1 MSRSRRVVGSAA
13 VVDWSAVL
21 NQSTVPFRPD
31 RAAARRALRLD
42 GFPKGDRHGARR
54 TRESV
59 EHLALCCNSAVLCC
73 NRLCCVTTG
82 SAVLKEAVLCC
93 NSAALCCNSLCCVA
107 TGCAALQQ
115 CCAAMQQC
123 CAATVV
129 RCAAPGCAAT
139 EGVVPACDAR
149 PSYCT
154 CLQPAVLHRYDSAAP
169 HARAHSVAPRV
180 PIPDMRAQLA
190 RHASA
195 ELAGRTHVV
204 CVLRLS
210 DPTARGAG
218 AKDAKL
224 YIASIA
230 ADDSAAAAAGGGGG
244 GGSNGASFPAGGSA
258 KKSLL
263 ALENVIRVRAQ
274 SMRHRAHAAAAG
286 RTPREPRQYISS
298 GLADGG
304 GY

>member
-1 MSRSRRVVGSAA
+1 
-13 VVDWSAVL
+13 
-21 NQSTVPFRPD
+21 
-31 RAAARRALRLD
+31 
-42 GFPKGDRHGARR
+42 
-54 TRESV
+54 
-59 EHLALCCNSAVLCC
+59 
-73 NRLCCVTTG
+73 
-82 SAVLKEAVLCC
+82 
-93 NSAALCCNSLCCVA
+93 
-107 TGCAALQQ
+107 
-115 CCAAMQQC
+115 
-123 CAATVV
+123 
-129 RCAAPGCAAT
+129 
-139 EGVVPACDAR
+139 
-149 PSYCT
+149 
-154 CLQPAVLHRYDSAAP
+154 
-169 HARAHSVAPRV
+169 
-180 PIPDMRAQLA
+180 MRAQLA

-230 ADDSAAAAAGGGGG
+230 ADDSAAAAGGG
-244 GGSNGASFPAGGSA
+244 NGASFPAGGSA